1 VRPVLSRV
9 ACIATF
15 AASAF
20 AASCFSITQ
29 PTGGGCGGSFLATLT
44 TSSPYPGGGLQV
56 TFEDDGTNP
65 IPILQVGDTVSMVA
79 NAPDGCDPST
89 LPADT
94 WTFDTPDSGAVVIT
108 PTGLGAF
115 GMLLKPT
122 HAGMVRLHARFGSGA
137 IQTFRVQVNRRAKS
151 ISVDPADTT
160 LATAVTRITMRVTVT
175 DSSNVTIT
183 PPWTVW
189 VYVAPTPTFVVPP
202 FDLHT
207 IGSPRLL
214 ELEGV
219 VQPTTIITGLGAL
232 RDTAVVHPG
241 P

>member
-1 VRPVLSRV
+1 MLPGPSRF
-9 ACIATF
+9 ACLAVVS
-15 AASAF
+15 AAAF
-20 AASCFSITQ
+20 VVSCFSITQ
-29 PTGGGCGGSFLATLT
+29 PVGGGCDGSFLATLT
-44 TSSPYPGGGLQV
+44 TGSPYAGGGLSV
-56 TFEDDGTNP
+56 SFEDNGSNP
-65 IPILQVGDTVSMVA
+65 IPILQVGDTVSMFA

-89 LPADT
+89 LPVDT
-94 WTFDTPDSGAVVIT
+94 WTFDTPDSGQVVIT

-122 HAGMVRLHARFGSGA
+122 HAGLVRLHARFGSGPL
-137 IQTFRVQVNRRAKS
+137 QTFRVQINRRAKS
-151 ISVDPADTT
+151 ISLDPADTT
-160 LATAVTRITMRVTVT
+160 LGLSITRITMRVTVT

-183 PPWTVW
+183 PPWTTW
-189 VYVAPTPTFVVPP
+189 VYVSPAPSFVVPP

-214 ELEGV
+214 ELEGL
-219 VQPTTIITGLGAL
+219 VQTTTVIVGLGAR